1 LLAIEV
7 WEYVQG
13 AELIQNKLN

>member
-13 AELIQNKLN
+13 AELI